1 MSLESLFHQDESR
14 IWTPNRG
21 NRPGSKE
28 ARRMFESFHDF
39 KPNGVSQIDLD
50 LEGDLV
56 LLGRAHEIKYLSD
69 KWHKKEEGYVHEF
82 SPETYL
88 FTNEPGN
95 LLIIWG
101 EKLRVKSTGIN
112 N

>member
-1 MSLESLFHQDESR
+1 
-14 IWTPNRG
+14 
-21 NRPGSKE
+21 
-28 ARRMFESFHDF
+28 MFESFHDF
-39 KPNGVSQIDLD
+39 KPNGVSEIDLD